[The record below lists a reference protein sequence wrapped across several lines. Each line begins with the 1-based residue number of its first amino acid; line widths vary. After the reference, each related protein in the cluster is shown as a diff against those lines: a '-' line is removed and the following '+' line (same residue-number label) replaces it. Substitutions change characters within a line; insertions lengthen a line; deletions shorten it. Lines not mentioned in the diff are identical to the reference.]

1 MDTFKLTIVMLT
13 VKISPADIQAHITQ
27 RIGKLTLGH
36 LIRTVAYLPDG
47 EGCLVGLFS
56 FKQIYMTHW
65 RDCVVPLFGEQ
76 YLSMLSMEIQRGYKT
91 RVHEMRTNGV
101 LLYGSA
107 LVKSYARVVLDVE
120 HAQPAKRTRVVLSD
134 GQAGVVSMQQT
145 TLRVEEPKP
154 EPEPQ
159 PALLTVR
166 DPFEQGNYKKSIKAL
181 LTKAR
186 PWEDPSPVPVR
197 QPGEGARDYFR
208 RVLHASF
215 APPPGADC
223 LKALLP
229 PSVRGYP
236 NYAPLLT
243 TLGLT
248 EVHMKALSDCH
259 AFFTAKQWEGFQCL
273 LPLGDMQAVNYN
285 YPLGKP
291 ACIECCVFEGVRR
304 ALRLEVATADMA
316 RYIKGVADSAPSL
329 FPIPRLTQ
337 GLMRLLMEFNCGAAG
352 AGEGMWAPLGEAD
365 SARLQRLDCGPPG
378 AVLEMHGML
387 TALRT
392 FRPSAFAA
400 RYAMGTPLE
409 WSLVA
414 LSSLYKHAERL
425 GDLRA
430 EGAAEEVLRSL
441 RTEWDA
447 RAEVYVECAKPLF
460 KYGGILTK

>member
-1 MDTFKLTIVMLT
+1 MDTSKLTIVLLT

-27 RIGKLTLGH
+27 RIGKLTEGH
-36 LIRTVAYLPDG
+36 IIKTVAYLPDG
-47 EGCLVGLFS
+47 EGCLVCLFG
-56 FKQIYMTHW
+56 FRQVYMTSW
-65 RDCVVPLFGEQ
+65 RDCVVPLFGEE
-76 YLSMLSMEIQRGYKT
+76 YLPMLNGEIQRGYKS
-91 RVHEMRTNGV
+91 RVHEMRTKGV

-107 LVKSYARVVLDVE
+107 LVKSYARVVLDVG

-145 TLRVEEPKP
+145 TLRVEEPEP
-154 EPEPQ
+154 EPEP
-159 PALLTVR
+159 ALLAVR
-166 DPFEQGNYKKSIKAL
+166 DPFEQGDYKKSIKAL

-186 PWEDPSPVPVR
+186 PWEDPSPVPAR
-197 QPGEGARDYFR
+197 QPGEAARDYFR
-208 RVLHASF
+208 RVLPASIT
-215 APPPGADC
+215 PPPAADC

-229 PSVRGYP
+229 PSVRVYP
-236 NYAPLLT
+236 NYAPQLT
-243 TLGLT
+243 TEPHT
-248 EVHMKALSDCH
+248 KALGDFH
-259 AFFTAKQWEGFQCL
+259 AFLMAKQWEGFQCL

-285 YPLGKP
+285 YPLGRP
-291 ACIECCVFEGVRR
+291 ACVECCVFEGVRR
-304 ALRLEVATADMA
+304 AARLEAAAAEMA

-378 AVLEMHGML
+378 AGLEMHGML
-387 TALRT
+387 TALRA

-409 WSLVA
+409 WSLVV

-430 EGAAEEVLRSL
+430 EGAAEGVLRSL
-441 RTEWDA
+441 RTEWEG

-460 KYGGILTK
+460 KYGGLLTK